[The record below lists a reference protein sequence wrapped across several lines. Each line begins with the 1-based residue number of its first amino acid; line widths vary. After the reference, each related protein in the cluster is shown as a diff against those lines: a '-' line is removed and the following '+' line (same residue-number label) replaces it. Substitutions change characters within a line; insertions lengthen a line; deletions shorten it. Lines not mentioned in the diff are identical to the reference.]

1 MDARPTD
8 GNVYKLLRI
17 SAIREEAHDVKTFI
31 FEPLDNEI
39 LYTSGQ
45 FLTFAF
51 NHHHKEE
58 RRSFSISSSPILAEP
73 LSITL
78 KRIENG
84 AYSRLLIDRAQ
95 VGDILYTTGAAGLFT
110 LPADIANRKQLF
122 FLAAGIG
129 ITPIFS
135 LLKTALHEYPH
146 IQIVLIYSNR
156 NSKETVFY
164 NELVALEKQFPGRL
178 RIELLFSNA
187 FNLSRARLSKWLL
200 PTLINEYATVAKE
213 DILYYI
219 CGPFTYMRMAI
230 ISLQEQGVPDANIRK
245 ENFDTVVAIPHT
257 LPPDTEPHQVT
268 LNMQGKQ
275 YNFTVQYPQSILQAA
290 KKLHIPIPY
299 SCETGRCGS
308 CTALCTTGTVWL
320 SYNEVLTDADL
331 AAGKALTCTGY
342 PVKGNIKL
350 EI

>member
-1 MDARPTD
+1 MEVRPTD
-8 GNVYKLLRI
+8 SNIYKLLRI
-17 SAIREEAHDVKTFI
+17 SAIRQETQDVKTFI
-31 FEPLDNEI
+31 FEPLDI
-39 LYTSGQ
+39 KIPYSPGQ
-45 FLTFAF
+45 FLTFIF

-58 RRSFSISSSPILAEP
+58 RRSFSISSSPALAEP

-84 AYSRLLIDRAQ
+84 AYSRLLIDRTQ

-129 ITPIFS
+129 ITPVFS
-135 LLKTALHEYPH
+135 LLKTALHEYH
-146 IQIVLIYSNR
+146 HLQVVLIYSNR
-156 NSKETVFY
+156 HNKETVFY
-164 NELVALEKQFPGRL
+164 NDLVALEKKFAGRL
-178 RIELLFSNA
+178 RIEFLFSNS
-187 FNLSRARLSKWLL
+187 FDLSRARLSKWLL
-200 PTLINEYATVAKE
+200 PTLISEYATVAKE

-245 ENFDTVVAIPHT
+245 ENFDTVTAIPHI
-257 LPPDTEPHQVT
+257 LPPDTEPHNVV
-268 LNMQGKQ
+268 LNVQGQQ

-308 CTALCTTGTVWL
+308 CSALCTTGTVWL
-320 SYNEVLTDADL
+320 SYNEVLTDTDL
-331 AAGKALTCTGY
+331 AAGKVLTCTGY
-342 PVKGNIKL
+342 PVKGNITL
-350 EI
+350 TV